1 MKLRSIPRAARLA
14 ATLAL
19 CACASIVATQ
29 TFEITTEVAMPNI
42 PRVGVPT
49 AEAQTIS
56 LTARF
61 GSCSRTALGSLD
73 KLRESKHVD
82 SAEVWVVIRD
92 VQLRSDASFSGIE
105 NLKLQLVTPDETVTI
120 CDRTLSESDQAASS
134 IECEFEHRVRAE
146 QLCSTLAGN
155 GSGTAEMMIQLSVQ
169 LGDVTLST
177 LGATIKVD
185 TELEADV
192 SL

>member
-1 MKLRSIPRAARLA
+1 MKLRSIALIFG
-14 ATLAL
+14 L

-29 TFEITTEVAMPNI
+29 TFEISTEVAMPSI
-42 PRVGVPT
+42 PRVDLPAGTP
-49 AEAQTIS
+49 AQTVS

-61 GSCSRTALGSLD
+61 GSCSKTALGSLD
-73 KLRESKHVD
+73 KLRANDHVD
-82 SAEVWVVIRD
+82 AADVWVVIRD

-105 NLKLQLVTPDETVTI
+105 KLSLELVTPDETVTI
-120 CDRTLSESDQAASS
+120 CDRTLSESDQASS
-134 IECEFEHRVRAE
+134 NIDCGFEHRVRAE
-146 QLCSTLAGN
+146 QLCSTLAGD
-155 GSGTAEMMIQLSVQ
+155 GAGVAEMTIELAIQT
-169 LGDVTLST
+169 GDVTLTT

>member
-1 MKLRSIPRAARLA
+1 MKLVSIPAA
-14 ATLAL
+14 LAL

-29 TFEITTEVAMPNI
+29 TFEISTEVTTPNI
-42 PRVGVPT
+42 PRVDLPGSAP
-49 AEAQTIS
+49 QTIS

-82 SAEVWVVIRD
+82 SADVFVVIRD

-105 NLKLQLVTPDETVTI
+105 QLNLQLVTPDETVTI
-120 CDRTLSESDQAASS
+120 CDRRLSESDQEAST
-134 IECEFEHRVRAE
+134 IDCEFEHRVRAE
-146 QLCSTLAGN
+146 QLCATLAGD
-155 GSGTAEMMIQLSVQ
+155 GSGAAEMTIQLEVQ
-169 LGDVTLST
+169 TGDVTLTT

>member
-1 MKLRSIPRAARLA
+1 MKLRSIALIFG
-14 ATLAL
+14 L

-29 TFEITTEVAMPNI
+29 TFEISTEVAMPSI
-42 PRVGVPT
+42 PRVDLPAGTP
-49 AEAQTIS
+49 AQTVS

-61 GSCSRTALGSLD
+61 GSCSKTTLGNLD
-73 KLRESKHVD
+73 KLRANDHVD
-82 SAEVWVVIRD
+82 AADVWVVIRG

-105 NLKLQLVTPDETVTI
+105 KLSLELVTPDETVTI
-120 CDRTLSESDQAASS
+120 CDRTLSESDQASS
-134 IECEFEHRVRAE
+134 NIDCGFEHRVRAE
-146 QLCSTLAGN
+146 QLCSTLAGD
-155 GSGTAEMMIQLSVQ
+155 GAGVAEMTIELAIQT
-169 LGDVTLST
+169 GDVTLTT